1 MLNYI
6 LRKLLSMIPMLLI
19 ITFLI
24 YVGVELMPGDVIDF
38 LIPMDQLAEM
48 TPEEVDAFRAAKGL
62 DGPMVVRYFN
72 WLKGVCR
79 GDLGYSLQNNMP
91 VGTLMMQKLPATIE
105 LSLAALFIST
115 VLGILLGVVSAI
127 RKGRLADNLLTVAGM
142 IGVAIPQFLF
152 GVFCIMLFCLRLKW
166 FPVGQRGTEGLLDE
180 LHHLF
185 LPAFVLGISMTAGV
199 MRYSRSSMLDSM
211 NRDYVKT
218 ARAKGLPEWKVNL
231 LHGFRVA
238 CTPVMVLIG
247 FRLPMLI
254 SGSIVIENIFQWPGV
269 GRWFTDSVKS
279 QNTPI
284 IMSVG
289 LFMVLLVL
297 LSSLL
302 VVCVHAEKMR
312 ATARDINK

>member
-72 WLKGVCR
+72 WLKGVCK

-284 IMSVG
+284 NLSVG

-302 VVCVHAEKMR
+302 VDIL
-312 ATARDINK
+312 TAVLDPRVKLS

>member
-1 MLNYI
+1 MLNFT
-6 LRKLLSMIPMLLI
+6 LRKLIGMIPMLII

-24 YVGVELMPGDVIDF
+24 YWGIELMPGDVIDF

-48 TPEEVDAFRAAKGL
+48 SAEEIAAFKAAKGL
-62 DGPMVVRYFN
+62 DGPMIIRYLS
-72 WLKGVCR
+72 WLKDVCT
-79 GDLGYSLQNNMP
+79 GNLGFSLQNNMP
-91 VGTLMMQKLPATIE
+91 VSELMMQKLPATIE
-105 LSLAALFIST
+105 LSLAALVIST
-115 VLGILLGVVSAI
+115 VLGILLGVVSALK
-127 RKGRLADNLLTVAGM
+127 KGKIADNVLTVAGM

-152 GVFCIMLFCLRLKW
+152 GIFCIILFCLTLNW
-166 FPVGQRGTEGLLDE
+166 FPVGQRGDGGLLSE

-185 LPAFVLGISMTAGV
+185 LPAFVLGISQTAGV

-218 ARAKGLPEWKVNL
+218 ARAKGLPEWKVNMY
-231 LHGFRVA
+231 HGFRVA

-247 FRLPMLI
+247 FRLPTLI
-254 SGSIVIENIFQWPGV
+254 SGAIVIENIFQWPGV
-269 GRWFTDSVKS
+269 GRWFTDAIKT

-289 LFMVLLVL
+289 LFMVLMVL

-302 VVCVHAEKMR
+302 VDVL
-312 ATARDINK
+312 TAVLDPRVKLS

>member
-1 MLNYI
+1 MLNYTV
-6 LRKLLSMIPMLLI
+6 RKLLSMIPMLLI

-48 TPEEVDAFRAAKGL
+48 TPDEVQAFRAAKGL
-62 DGPMVVRYFN
+62 DGPMIVRYFS
-72 WLKGVCR
+72 WLKGVCT

-91 VGTLMMQKLPATIE
+91 VGTLMLQKLPATIE

-127 RKGRLADNLLTVAGM
+127 RKGGIADNLLTVAGM

-152 GVFCIMLFCLRLKW
+152 GVFCIMLFCLKLKW
-166 FPVGQRGTEGLLDE
+166 FPVGQRGTAGLLDE

-218 ARAKGLPEWKVNL
+218 ARAKGLSEWKVNL

-269 GRWFTDSVKS
+269 GRWFTDAVKS

-302 VVCVHAEKMR
+302 VDIL
-312 ATARDINK
+312 TAVLDPRVKLS

>member
-19 ITFLI
+19 ITLLI

-72 WLKGVCR
+72 WLKGVCK

-91 VGTLMMQKLPATIE
+91 VGTLMLQKLPATIE

-115 VLGILLGVVSAI
+115 VLGILLGVISAI

-152 GVFCIMLFCLRLKW
+152 GVFCIMLFCLKLKW

-302 VVCVHAEKMR
+302 VDIL
-312 ATARDINK
+312 TAVLDPRVKLS

>member
-72 WLKGVCR
+72 WLKGVCK

-91 VGTLMMQKLPATIE
+91 VGTLMLQKLPATIE

-115 VLGILLGVVSAI
+115 VLGILLGVISAI

-152 GVFCIMLFCLRLKW
+152 GVFCIMLFCLKLKW

-218 ARAKGLPEWKVNL
+218 ARAKGLPEWKVSL
-231 LHGFRVA
+231 LRGFRVA

-302 VVCVHAEKMR
+302 VDIL
-312 ATARDINK
+312 TAVLDPRVKLS

>member
-127 RKGRLADNLLTVAGM
+127 RKGRLTDNLLTVAGM

-302 VVCVHAEKMR
+302 VDIL
-312 ATARDINK
+312 TAVLDPRVKLS

>member
-231 LHGFRVA
+231 LHSFRVA

-302 VVCVHAEKMR
+302 VDIL
-312 ATARDINK
+312 TAVLDPRVKLS

>member
-72 WLKGVCR
+72 WLKGVCK

-91 VGTLMMQKLPATIE
+91 VGTLMLQKLPATIE

-115 VLGILLGVVSAI
+115 VLGILLGVISAI

-152 GVFCIMLFCLRLKW
+152 GVFCIMLFCLKLKW

-269 GRWFTDSVKS
+269 GRWFTDSVQS

-302 VVCVHAEKMR
+302 VDIL
-312 ATARDINK
+312 TAVLDPRVKLS

>member
-115 VLGILLGVVSAI
+115 VLGILLGVISAI

-302 VVCVHAEKMR
+302 VDIL
-312 ATARDINK
+312 TAVLDPRVKLS

>member
-38 LIPMDQLAEM
+38 LIPMDHLAEM

-72 WLKGVCR
+72 WLKGVCK

-91 VGTLMMQKLPATIE
+91 VGTLMLQKLPATIE

-115 VLGILLGVVSAI
+115 VLGILLGVISAI

-152 GVFCIMLFCLRLKW
+152 GVFCIILFCLKLKW

-302 VVCVHAEKMR
+302 VDIL
-312 ATARDINK
+312 TAVLDPRVKLS

>member
-72 WLKGVCR
+72 WLKGVCK

-152 GVFCIMLFCLRLKW
+152 GVFCIMLFCLKLKW

-302 VVCVHAEKMR
+302 VDIL
-312 ATARDINK
+312 TAVLDPRVKLS

>member
-79 GDLGYSLQNNMP
+79 GDLRYSLQNNMT

-302 VVCVHAEKMR
+302 VDIL
-312 ATARDINK
+312 TAVLDPRVKLS

>member
-72 WLKGVCR
+72 WLKGVCK

-302 VVCVHAEKMR
+302 VDIL
-312 ATARDINK
+312 TAVLDPRGKLS

>member
-6 LRKLLSMIPMLLI
+6 LRKLLSMIPMLLF

-72 WLKGVCR
+72 WLKGVCK

-302 VVCVHAEKMR
+302 VDIL
-312 ATARDINK
+312 TAVLDPRVKLS

>member
-72 WLKGVCR
+72 WLKGVCK

-127 RKGRLADNLLTVAGM
+127 RKGRLEDNLLTVAGM

-302 VVCVHAEKMR
+302 VDIL
-312 ATARDINK
+312 TAVLDPRVKLS

>member
-72 WLKGVCR
+72 WLKGVCK

-91 VGTLMMQKLPATIE
+91 VGTLMLQKLPATIE

-302 VVCVHAEKMR
+302 VDIL
-312 ATARDINK
+312 TAVLDPRVKLS

>member
-48 TPEEVDAFRAAKGL
+48 TPEEVEAFRAAKGL

-72 WLKGVCR
+72 WLKGVCK

-91 VGTLMMQKLPATIE
+91 VGTLMLQKLPATIE

-115 VLGILLGVVSAI
+115 VLGILLGVISAI

-152 GVFCIMLFCLRLKW
+152 GVFCIMLFCLKLKW

-231 LHGFRVA
+231 FHGFRVA

-302 VVCVHAEKMR
+302 VDIL
-312 ATARDINK
+312 TAVLDPRVKLS

>member
-152 GVFCIMLFCLRLKW
+152 GVFCIMLFCLKLKW

-302 VVCVHAEKMR
+302 VDIL
-312 ATARDINK
+312 TAVLDPRVKLS

>member
-6 LRKLLSMIPMLLI
+6 IRKLLSMIPMLLI

-24 YVGVELMPGDVIDF
+24 YLGVELMHGDVMDF

-48 TPEEVDAFRAAKGL
+48 TPEQVDAFKAAKGL
-62 DGPMVVRYFN
+62 DGPMIVRYFN
-72 WLKGVCR
+72 WLKDICK

-91 VGTLMMQKLPATIE
+91 VGELMMQKLPATIE

-115 VLGILLGVVSAI
+115 VLGILLGVISAL
-127 RKGRLADNLLTVAGM
+127 RKGRLSDNLLTIAGM

-152 GVFCIMLFCLRLKW
+152 GVFCIIIFCLNLKW
-166 FPVGQRGTEGLLDE
+166 FPVGQRGTAGLADE

-231 LHGFRVA
+231 FHGFRVA

-269 GRWFTDSVKS
+269 GRWFTDAVKT

-302 VVCVHAEKMR
+302 VDIL
-312 ATARDINK
+312 TAVLDPRVKLS

>member
-6 LRKLLSMIPMLLI
+6 IRKLLGMIPMLLV

-24 YVGVELMPGDVIDF
+24 YAGVELMPGDVIDF

-48 TPEEVDAFRAAKGL
+48 TPEQVEAFRISKGL
-62 DGPMVVRYFN
+62 DGPMIVRYLN
-72 WLKGVCR
+72 WLKGVCS

-91 VGTLMMQKLPATIE
+91 VATLMMQKLPATIE
-105 LSLAALFIST
+105 LSLAALIIST
-115 VLGILLGVVSAI
+115 IIGILLGVISAI
-127 RKGRLADNLLTVAGM
+127 RKGRLADNVLTVAGM

-152 GVFCIMLFCLRLKW
+152 GVFCIIIFCLNLQW
-166 FPVGQRGTEGLLDE
+166 FPVGQRGTGGMLSE
-180 LHHLF
+180 LHHLL
-185 LPAFVLGISMTAGV
+185 LPAIVLGISMTAGV

-211 NRDYVKT
+211 NCDYVKT
-218 ARAKGLPEWKVNL
+218 ARSKGLPEWKVNL
-231 LHGFRVA
+231 FHGFRVA

-269 GRWFTDSVKS
+269 GRWFTDAVKT

-302 VVCVHAEKMR
+302 VDIM
-312 ATARDINK
+312 TAMLDPRVKLS

>member
-72 WLKGVCR
+72 WLKGVCK

-302 VVCVHAEKMR
+302 V
-312 ATARDINK
+312 DILAAVLDPRVKLS

>member
-72 WLKGVCR
+72 WLKGVCK

-91 VGTLMMQKLPATIE
+91 VGTLMLQKLPATIE
-105 LSLAALFIST
+105 LCLAALFIST
-115 VLGILLGVVSAI
+115 VLGILLGVISAI

-166 FPVGQRGTEGLLDE
+166 FPVGQRGTEGLMDE

-279 QNTPI
+279 QNTPV

-289 LFMVLLVL
+289 LFMMLLVL

-302 VVCVHAEKMR
+302 VDIL
-312 ATARDINK
+312 TAVLDPRVKLS